1 MKKITKESL
10 NELAKKMLVLSEKA
24 QAMFVGGG
32 DGTFS
37 SPYTFEEY
45 SGLHSPTQVYYL
57 DSEGVLSYD
66 LSDVIIVGVSGSY
79 LYDDGSGITI
89 TSGNVGVSGYI
100 DNSSNN
106 GSGNYFPWGSPFG
119 EDYGDTSYWKWFF
132 GEVESNNSANS
143 EGNGNDGYSIWG
155 WSTLGLGTA
164 GDLGMNAGYILDDRG
179 NYMPKG
185 TIQSFTLKHPIT
197 VRLPIGGIETNSQ
210 ILNVIRVGG
219 DFLGVIGNIGTF
231 IDIYSEYSSGNME
244 TVYGKSAFALAQ
256 YGFSFIPGYGWA
268 ISLGLG
274 IVEQLIYD

>member
-10 NELAKKMLVLSEKA
+10 NELAKKMPVLSEKA
-24 QAMFVGGG
+24 QATFVGGG

-66 LSDVIIVGVSGSY
+66 LSDVIIMGVSGSY
-79 LYDDGSGITI
+79 LYDEGSGITI

-143 EGNGNDGYSIWG
+143 EGNGNDGNSIWG
-155 WSTLGLGTA
+155 WSTLGLGTV
-164 GDLGMNAGYILDDRG
+164 GDLGMNAGFILDDRG
-179 NYMPKG
+179 VYMPEG

-219 DFLGVIGNIGTF
+219 NYFGILGDFVTAY
-231 IDIYSEYSSGNME
+231 DILNDFKSGNESTAWGKLAFTIAE
-244 TVYGKSAFALAQ
+244 TGCAY
-256 YGFSFIPGYGWA
+256 IPGYGWA

-274 IVEQLIYD
+274 IVEQFIFE